1 MQPGIVC
8 NDDLQVLSLLTN
20 RVVELIK
27 ERNLIPLSDVQKLAI
42 PQILSGEN
50 VLVISPTG
58 TGKTEAAILPIFDTL
73 IKSGLKNEPGFKI
86 LYITPLRALNRD
98 MLERLMWWASKLDIK
113 IAVRHGDTS
122 KRERSL
128 QSMYPP
134 DLIVTTPET
143 FQILLV
149 GKKLSKYLKTV
160 KWVVV
165 DEVHE
170 LAQDKRGSQ
179 LTLGLERL
187 RLLTESEPQIVG
199 LSATVGDPNVLSRF
213 LFGTNRNYKVVDA
226 SPEKWIEID
235 VVLPRPSENEIELAR
250 ENLEHPEVLAR
261 LNVISEVLL
270 SNNSTLIFTN
280 TRETA
285 EALANKLTLYKS
297 DIATAV
303 HHGSLGVAI
312 RATAEKWLKTGEVK
326 GVVATS
332 SLELGIDVGNV
343 NFVIQYGS
351 PRQAIHLIQ
360 RVGRSGHTIQ
370 GVSKGL
376 IVTIDEE
383 DAIESIVIRKR
394 ALEKK
399 LEELSIIEKP
409 LDVLAHQ
416 ITGFLLYKPSW
427 GLDELLE
434 IIKNAFP
441 YRALSL
447 EELDFLVSFLVNR
460 YPSLLVYDKEKGMIR
475 RGKSNFYTY
484 KFYYDHISTI
494 PEIKQFKVVDSRTN
508 EIIGTL
514 DEEFVAEK
522 GLPGTKFIMGGRVWV
537 FNEAKEDSISV
548 TSSEDPTGAVPFW
561 VGEEIPV
568 VFQVAREVGLFRRK
582 VLEQLKSGLSLE
594 EVASYFSKLFLIK
607 KDVIKDAIHPIY
619 ESYKEGFPVAT
630 DEEVVIEN
638 WKGTTI
644 IHACNGNQVN
654 SALAKVLSSL
664 ILEREEAIVSSNDP
678 YRVIINY
685 DLDPKFVLDL
695 MKKVNDKNLIDSL
708 TSGIESIGLFKR
720 RLIHVGRRFG
730 VIEKDVSLT
739 SPELNTLMNLLK
751 GTPVFEEAKN
761 ELFTKDYDV
770 KDLKLFLEEIKS
782 GKLKVSFIEKRDV
795 PSPLAYIGLHSAERK
810 SEIFPPEKL
819 EKLFRKYSLARLKS
833 SLVSF
838 ICLNCFYSFGPIK
851 VSSITFP
858 LNCPKCGSEYVGL
871 VKDEDEANWIKYHSD
886 SAKAKKI
893 MEKAKRTALLLY
905 RYKNLAALVLAS
917 NVSLREAETILTK
930 FNSEEEVLSAIIE
943 AEKRRSFVI

>member
-1 MQPGIVC
+1 
-8 NDDLQVLSLLTN
+8 
-20 RVVELIK
+20 
-27 ERNLIPLSDVQKLAI
+27 
-42 PQILSGEN
+42 
-50 VLVISPTG
+50 
-58 TGKTEAAILPIFDTL
+58 
-73 IKSGLKNEPGFKI
+73 IKSSLKNEPGFKI

-113 IAVRHGDTS
+113 VAVRHGDTP

-160 KWVVV
+160 KWVIV

-187 RLLTESEPQIVG
+187 RLLTDSEPQVIG
-199 LSATVGDPNVLSRF
+199 LSATVGDQDTLSKF
-213 LFGTNRNYKVVDA
+213 LFGANRSYKIVDA

-235 VVLPRPSENEIELAR
+235 VVLPRPSKAEIELAK
-250 ENLEHPEVLAR
+250 ENIEHPEVLAR
-261 LNVISEVLL
+261 LNVISDFLI

-285 EALANKLTLYKS
+285 EALANKLTLYKG

-303 HHGSLGVAI
+303 HHGSLGTAI

-326 GVVATS
+326 GVVTTS

-370 GVSKGL
+370 GISKGL
-376 IVTIDEE
+376 VIAIDEE
-383 DAIESIVIRKR
+383 DAIESIVIKKR

-399 LEELSIIEKP
+399 LEEVSIIEKP

-416 ITGFLLYKPSW
+416 IIGLLLYKSSW
-427 GLDELLE
+427 EVSELLRVVR
-434 IIKNAFP
+434 NAFP
-441 YRALSL
+441 YITLSS

-460 YPSLLVYDKEKGMIR
+460 YPSLLIYDKEKGVIR

-494 PEIKQFKVVDSRTN
+494 PEIKQFKVIDSRSK
-508 EIIGTL
+508 EVIGTL

-522 GLPGTKFIMGGRVWV
+522 GLPGTKFIMGGRVWI
-537 FNEAKEDSISV
+537 FNEAKEDFISV
-548 TSSEDPTGAVPFW
+548 TPSEDPIGAVPFW

-582 VLEQLKSGLSLE
+582 VLEQLKNGLSLE
-594 EVASYFSKLFLIK
+594 EVTNYFSELFSIK
-607 KDVIKDAIHPIY
+607 KDVIREAIRPIY
-619 ESYKEGFPVAT
+619 ESYKGGFPVAT

-654 SALAKVLSSL
+654 SALSKVISSL
-664 ILEREEAIVSSNDP
+664 ILEREEAIVSSSDP
-678 YRVIINY
+678 YRIIINY
-685 DLDPKFVLDL
+685 DLDPNFVLDL
-695 MKKVNDKNLIDSL
+695 MRKVNDKNLIDSL

-770 KDLKLFLEEIKS
+770 KNLKIFLEEIKN
-782 GKLKVSFIEKRDV
+782 GKLKVSFIEKREI
-795 PSPLAYIGLHSAERK
+795 PSPFAYIGLHSAERK

-819 EKLFRKYSLARLKS
+819 EKIFRKYSLARLKS

-838 ICLNCFYSFGPIK
+838 ICLNCFYFFGPIK
-851 VSSITFP
+851 VSNITFP
-858 LNCPKCGSEYVGL
+858 LNCPNCGSEYVGL
-871 VKDEDEANWIKYHSD
+871 IRDEAEANLIKYHSD
-886 SAKAKKI
+886 SNKAKKLI
-893 MEKAKRTALLLY
+893 ERAKRTALLLY
-905 RYKNLAALVLAS
+905 RYKDLAALVLVS
-917 NVSLREAETILTK
+917 NISLRDAETILAK
-930 FNSEEEVLSAIIE
+930 FNSKEEILDAIIE
-943 AEKRRSFVI
+943 VEKRRSFVL

>member
-1 MQPGIVC
+1 MQSDNISKE
-8 NDDLQVLSLLTN
+8 DLQVLNLLTD

-27 ERNLIPLSDVQKLAI
+27 ERKLIPLSDVQRLAI
-42 PQILSGEN
+42 PQILSGKN
-50 VLVISPTG
+50 VLVVSPTG

-73 IKSGLKNEPGFKI
+73 VKSSLKNEPGFKI

-98 MLERLMWWASKLDIK
+98 MLERLIWWASKLDIK
-113 IAVRHGDTS
+113 VAVRHGDTS

-149 GKKLSKYLKTV
+149 GKNLSKYLKTV
-160 KWVVV
+160 KWVIV

-187 RLLTESEPQIVG
+187 RLLTASEPQIVG
-199 LSATVGDPNVLSRF
+199 LSATVGDPEALSKF
-213 LFGTNRNYKVVDA
+213 LFGTNRDYKIVDA

-235 VVLPRPSENEIELAR
+235 VILPRPSKAEIELAR
-250 ENLEHPEVLAR
+250 ENVEHPEVLAR
-261 LNVISEVLL
+261 LNVISEALV

-297 DIATAV
+297 DISTAV

-370 GVSKGL
+370 GISKGL
-376 IVTIDEE
+376 VIAIDEE

-394 ALEKK
+394 AIEKK
-399 LEELSIIEKP
+399 LEEISMIEKP

-416 ITGFLLYKPSW
+416 IVGFLLYKPSW
-427 GLDELLE
+427 ELDELLG
-434 IIKNAFP
+434 IIRNAFP
-441 YRALSL
+441 YKALSL

-460 YPSLLVYDKEKGMIR
+460 YPSLLFYDKEKGIIR

-508 EIIGTL
+508 EVIGTL

-522 GLPGTKFIMGGRVWV
+522 GLPGTKFIMGGRVWI
-537 FNEAKEDSISV
+537 FNEAKEDLIYVS
-548 TSSEDPTGAVPFW
+548 SSEDPIGAVPFW

-582 VLEQLKSGLSLE
+582 VIEQLKNGFSLE
-594 EVASYFSKLFLIK
+594 EVANYFSELFSIK
-607 KDVIKDAIHPIY
+607 KDVVKEAIHPIY
-619 ESYKEGFPVAT
+619 ESYRDGFPVAT
-630 DEEVVIEN
+630 DEEIVIEN

-654 SALAKVLSSL
+654 SALAKIISSL
-664 ILEREEAIVSSNDP
+664 VLEREEAIVSSSDP

-685 DLDPKFVLDL
+685 DLDPKYVLEL
-695 MKKVNDKNLIDSL
+695 MKKVNEENLIDFL

-739 SPELNTLMNLLK
+739 SPELNTLMSLLK

-761 ELFTKDYDV
+761 ELFTKDYDI
-770 KDLKLFLEEIKS
+770 KNLKFFLEEIKS
-782 GKLKVSFIEKRDV
+782 GKLKVNFIEKKEN
-795 PSPLAYIGLHSAERK
+795 PSPFAYIGLHSAERK

-819 EKLFRKYSLARLKS
+819 EKIFRKYSLARLKS

-838 ICLNCFYSFGPIK
+838 ICLNCFYFFGPIK
-851 VSSITFP
+851 VSNITFP
-858 LNCPKCGSEYVGL
+858 LTCPKCGSEYVGL
-871 VKDEDEANWIKYHSD
+871 IKDEEEANWIKYHSD
-886 SAKAKKI
+886 STKAKKLI
-893 MEKAKRTALLLY
+893 EKAKRTALLLY
-905 RYKNLAALVLAS
+905 RYKSLAALTLAS
-917 NVSLREAETILTK
+917 NVSLRDAEAILAK

-943 AEKRRSFVI
+943 AEKRRSFVL

>member
-1 MQPGIVC
+1 MQPDVDYN
-8 NDDLQVLSLLTN
+8 NDLKVLSLLSD
-20 RVVELIK
+20 RIVELIK

-42 PQILSGEN
+42 PQILLGEN
-50 VLVISPTG
+50 VLVVSPTG
-58 TGKTEAAILPIFDTL
+58 TGKTEAAILPIFDIL

-98 MLERLMWWASKLDIK
+98 MLERLVWWASKLDIK
-113 IAVRHGDTS
+113 VAVRHGDTS

-128 QSMYPP
+128 QSMSPP

-160 KWVVV
+160 KWVIV

-187 RLLTESEPQIVG
+187 RLLTDSEPQIVG
-199 LSATVGDPNVLSRF
+199 LSATVGDPNMLSKF

-235 VVLPRPSENEIELAR
+235 IVLPRPSETEMALAK

-261 LNVISEVLL
+261 LNVISEALL

-297 DIATAV
+297 NIATAV

-343 NFVIQYGS
+343 DFVIQYGS

-370 GVSKGL
+370 GISKGL
-376 IVTIDEE
+376 IVAIDEE
-383 DAIESIVIRKR
+383 DAIESIVIRNR

-399 LEELSIIEKP
+399 LEEILIIEKP

-416 ITGFLLYKPSW
+416 IVGFLLHKPSW
-427 GLDELLE
+427 ELDELLG
-434 IIKNAFP
+434 IIRNAFP
-441 YRALSL
+441 YRLLSS
-447 EELDFLVSFLVNR
+447 EELVFLISFLVNR
-460 YPSLLVYDKEKGMIR
+460 YPSLLIYDKERGVIR

-494 PEIKQFKVVDSRTN
+494 PEIKQFRVVDSRTN
-508 EIIGTL
+508 EVIGTL

-522 GLPGTKFIMGGRVWV
+522 GLPGTKFIMGGRVWI
-537 FNEAKEDSISV
+537 FNEAKEDIIYV
-548 TSSEDPTGAVPFW
+548 TSSEDPIGAVPFW

-582 VLEQLKSGLSLE
+582 VLEQLKKGLSLE
-594 EVASYFSKLFLIK
+594 EVANHFSKLFSINDGVVK
-607 KDVIKDAIHPIY
+607 EAIRPIY
-619 ESYKEGFPVAT
+619 ESYKEGVPVAT
-630 DEEVVIEN
+630 DEEIVIEN

-654 SALAKVLSSL
+654 SALAKIISS
-664 ILEREEAIVSSNDP
+664 ILEREEAIISSSDP

-695 MKKVNDKNLIDSL
+695 IKKVNDKNLTDYL

-761 ELFTKDYDV
+761 ELFTKDYDI
-770 KDLKLFLEEIKS
+770 KNLKIFLEEIKS
-782 GKLKVSFIEKRDV
+782 GKLKVSFIEKRET
-795 PSPLAYIGLHSAERK
+795 PSPFAYMGLHSAERK

-819 EKLFRKYSLARLKS
+819 EKLFKKYSLARLKS

-838 ICLNCFYSFGPIK
+838 MCLNCFYFFGPVK
-851 VSSITFP
+851 VSNITFP
-858 LNCPKCGSEYVGL
+858 LNCPKCRSEYVSL
-871 VKDEDEANWIKYHSD
+871 IKDEEEANWIKYHSN
-886 SAKAKKI
+886 SAKAKKL

-917 NVSLREAETILTK
+917 NVSLRDAEAILTK
-930 FNSEEEVLSAIIE
+930 FNSEEEVLNAIIE
-943 AEKRRSFVI
+943 IEKRRSFIL